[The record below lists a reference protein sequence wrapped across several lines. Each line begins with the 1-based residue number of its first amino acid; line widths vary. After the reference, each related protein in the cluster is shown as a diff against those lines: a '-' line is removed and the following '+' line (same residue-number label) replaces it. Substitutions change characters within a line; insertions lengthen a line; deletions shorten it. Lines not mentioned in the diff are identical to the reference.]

1 MSPTD
6 VQCNTPD
13 PKGKLGHEGHFGQWF
28 STRSVHRDQDP
39 SKRFEATWSCSDK
52 THTRRFIMTT
62 TSRITLTAAE
72 KIAFNRFMSEVA
84 PKLEANSTGSVA
96 TLTAEEVLL
105 AVQGLSIS
113 ALYKAEAE
121 GLTIE
126 VARDIVFGSVYN
138 GLDAATQALLLEAVE
153 VAVTP
158 DTSASDSPTAPG
170 NLAKGLDLIGQ
181 IITKSGSIISKA
193 FSAAFSKV
201 SSILTSLFNWSAAQ
215 VKAVATYVQTVTLPW
230 AQRTS
235 IAIWDWTSQSIM
247 TISRA
252 AWKCIRAVAGAVK
265 GLGKLDILVNNAGI
279 TKDAFLVRMSDEDW
293 DAVISVNL
301 RGTFLFSR
309 SAAKP
314 MMKQKSGVVV
324 NIASVIG
331 LIGNAGQCNYAA
343 SKAGVIALTKSAAK
357 ELASRNIRVNAVAPG
372 FIETKMT
379 EVLSEDIRN
388 KMLELIPLKRF
399 GAPADVAKVVLFLA
413 SDASSYI
420 TGQVVTVSGGMV
432 M

>member
-1 MSPTD
+1 
-6 VQCNTPD
+6 
-13 PKGKLGHEGHFGQWF
+13 
-28 STRSVHRDQDP
+28 
-39 SKRFEATWSCSDK
+39 
-52 THTRRFIMTT
+52 MTT

-215 VKAVATYVQTVTLPW
+215 VKAVATHVQTVTLPW

-265 GLGKLDILVNNAGI
+265 AVLNTIFKAILSVLTTIDTCLGKMMPPSAIKQAVILTKACNITAAHTVISSIVGSTYIMVDII
-279 TKDAFLVRMSDEDW
+279 TKADLTL
-293 DAVISVNL
+293 L
-301 RGTFLFSR
+301 R
-309 SAAKP
+309 AE
-314 MMKQKSGVVV
+314 
-324 NIASVIG
+324 IAGCGDFV
-331 LIGNAGQCNYAA
+331 
-343 SKAGVIALTKSAAK
+343 
-357 ELASRNIRVNAVAPG
+357 
-372 FIETKMT
+372 
-379 EVLSEDIRN
+379 
-388 KMLELIPLKRF
+388 
-399 GAPADVAKVVLFLA
+399 
-413 SDASSYI
+413 
-420 TGQVVTVSGGMV
+420 
-432 M
+432 